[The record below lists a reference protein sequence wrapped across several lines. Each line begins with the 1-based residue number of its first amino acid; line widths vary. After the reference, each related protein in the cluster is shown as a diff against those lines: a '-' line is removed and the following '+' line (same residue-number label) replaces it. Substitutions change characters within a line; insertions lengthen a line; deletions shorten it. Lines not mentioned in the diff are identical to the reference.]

1 MTDTLQAVTRITEKH
16 GRDRSSLISVLQDVH
31 AAYNYLPEDSLEI
44 VSRQLDLPL
53 SAVYGVATFFKAFSF
68 TPRGRHVASVCLG
81 TACHVRGG
89 APVASEFERRLG
101 IRTGETS
108 VDGELT
114 LGPTS
119 DGGAAR
125 DSPSWIHCF
134 DGSATIPDATSV
146 RQTTLTPRMPG
157 LTIAFMILPP
167 EKLHS

>member
-16 GRDRSSLISVLQDVH
+16 GTDRSSLISVLQDVH

-89 APVASEFERRLG
+89 SPVAAEFERRLG
-101 IRTGETS
+101 IRTGDTS
-108 VDGELT
+108 PDGEFT
-114 LGPTS
+114 LETVNCLGCCAIGPVVVM
-119 DGGAAR
+119 DGKYRGHVEVRDVGALIE
-125 DSPSWIHCF
+125 DS
-134 DGSATIPDATSV
+134 GG
-146 RQTTLTPRMPG
+146 RLR
-157 LTIAFMILPP
+157 
-167 EKLHS
+167 